1 MIYLKTPEEIEKMQA
16 ACTLVSRTLGEVA
29 KCVAPGVTT
38 RHLDNVAREF
48 MRDNGGKPACLGY
61 GGFPATLCILNELHR
76 SQRDSS
82 PRLSLRL

>member
-48 MRDNGGKPACLGY
+48 MRDN
-61 GGFPATLCILNELHR
+61 IL
-76 SQRDSS
+76 
-82 PRLSLRL
+82 